1 MYLCIYV
8 FMYLCIKIITHF
20 FILLMCILFFLK
32 LTHYKLSQY
41 FAFLRNATYPKSVGY
56 FFYRKEATM
65 NALKKLSFCALLSL
79 GLFAQTAHAES
90 FLDIAD
96 YPSWLKVNF
105 FKHDHY
111 LNQYV
116 GSASIVKERND
127 FYSNYIL
134 YDDKLPPEK
143 NAEKI
148 ALLRARMNAYSTL
161 ESVLLTTKMHNR
173 IVKALQTKNDA
184 INDLFGLVNFLVS
197 KSILAKRF
205 VDTTNHR
212 VYVMVQFPFIQPE
225 DLIAYFK
232 AKHIN
237 LSPTSTTN
245 LSAILNKALFH
256 L

>member
-1 MYLCIYV
+1 
-8 FMYLCIKIITHF
+8 
-20 FILLMCILFFLK
+20 
-32 LTHYKLSQY
+32 
-41 FAFLRNATYPKSVGY
+41 
-56 FFYRKEATM
+56 M

-90 FLDIAD
+90 LKDTIN
-96 YPSWLKVNF
+96 YPDWLKINLF
-105 FKHDHY
+105 DRKNPP
-111 LNQYV
+111 NQYV
-116 GSASIVKERND
+116 GSASISGKRND
-127 FYSNYIL
+127 FYANYIP

-143 NAEKI
+143 NAEEI

-161 ESVLLTTKMHNR
+161 ESVLITKKCTIR
-173 IVKALQTKNDA
+173 IVKALQVKNNA
-184 INDLFGLVNFLVS
+184 ISHLFGLVDFLVS

-232 AKHIN
+232 AKRID
-237 LSPTSTTN
+237 LSSTSASN
-245 LSAILNKALFH
+245 LSAVLNKALFH

>member
-1 MYLCIYV
+1 
-8 FMYLCIKIITHF
+8 
-20 FILLMCILFFLK
+20 
-32 LTHYKLSQY
+32 
-41 FAFLRNATYPKSVGY
+41 
-56 FFYRKEATM
+56 M

-79 GLFAQTAHAES
+79 GLSAQTAHAES
-90 FLDIAD
+90 LKDTIN
-96 YPSWLKVNF
+96 YPSWLKINLF
-105 FKHDHY
+105 DKKNPP
-111 LNQYV
+111 NQYV
-116 GSASIVKERND
+116 GSASISGKRND
-127 FYSNYIL
+127 FYANYIP

-143 NAEKI
+143 NAEEI

-161 ESVLLTTKMHNR
+161 ESVLITKIHNR
-173 IVKALQTKNDA
+173 IAKGLQVKNNV
-184 INDLFGLVNFLVS
+184 ISHLFGLVDFLTS

-232 AKHIN
+232 AKRIN
-237 LSPTSTTN
+237 LSPTSATN

>member
-1 MYLCIYV
+1 
-8 FMYLCIKIITHF
+8 
-20 FILLMCILFFLK
+20 
-32 LTHYKLSQY
+32 
-41 FAFLRNATYPKSVGY
+41 
-56 FFYRKEATM
+56 M
-65 NALKKLSFCALLSL
+65 NALKKLSFCTLLSL

-111 LNQYV
+111 LNQYI
-116 GSASIVKERND
+116 GSAIIVKERND

-161 ESVLLTTKMHNR
+161 ESVLLTKMHNR
-173 IVKALQTKNDA
+173 IVKALQAKNDA

-205 VDTTNHR
+205 VDATNHR

-237 LSPTSTTN
+237 LSLASATN
-245 LSAILNKALFH
+245 LSTILNKALFH

>member
-1 MYLCIYV
+1 
-8 FMYLCIKIITHF
+8 
-20 FILLMCILFFLK
+20 
-32 LTHYKLSQY
+32 
-41 FAFLRNATYPKSVGY
+41 
-56 FFYRKEATM
+56 M

-90 FLDIAD
+90 FQDIAD
-96 YPSWLKVNF
+96 YPSWLKVSL

-111 LNQYV
+111 LNQYI
-116 GSASIVKERND
+116 GSAIIVKEKND

-148 ALLRARMNAYSTL
+148 ALLRAKMNAYSTL
-161 ESVLLTTKMHNR
+161 ESVLITTKMRNR
-173 IVKALQTKNDA
+173 IYKVLQVKSNA
-184 INDLFGLVNFLVS
+184 INHLFGIVNFLVS
-197 KSILAKRF
+197 KSILAKRY
-205 VDTTNHR
+205 VDAINHR

-232 AKHIN
+232 ARHTN
-237 LSPTSTTN
+237 LYSTSATN

-256 L
+256 I

>member
-1 MYLCIYV
+1 
-8 FMYLCIKIITHF
+8 
-20 FILLMCILFFLK
+20 
-32 LTHYKLSQY
+32 
-41 FAFLRNATYPKSVGY
+41 
-56 FFYRKEATM
+56 M

-79 GLFAQTAHAES
+79 GLFAQTVHAES
-90 FLDIAD
+90 FLDITD

-111 LNQYV
+111 LNQYI
-116 GSASIVKERND
+116 GSAIIVKERND

-148 ALLRARMNAYSTL
+148 ALLRAKMNAYSTL
-161 ESVLLTTKMHNR
+161 ESVLLTKMRNR
-173 IVKALQTKNDA
+173 IVKVLQVKNNA

-205 VDTTNHR
+205 VDSTNHR

-232 AKHIN
+232 AKH
-237 LSPTSTTN
+237 TN
-245 LSAILNKALFH
+245 LSSTSATNLSTILNKALFH

>member
-1 MYLCIYV
+1 
-8 FMYLCIKIITHF
+8 
-20 FILLMCILFFLK
+20 
-32 LTHYKLSQY
+32 
-41 FAFLRNATYPKSVGY
+41 
-56 FFYRKEATM
+56 M

-90 FLDIAD
+90 FQDIAD

-111 LNQYV
+111 LNQYI
-116 GSASIVKERND
+116 GSAIIVKEKND
-127 FYSNYIL
+127 FDSNYIL

-161 ESVLLTTKMHNR
+161 ESVLLTKMHHR
-173 IVKALQTKNDA
+173 IVKALQIKNDA
-184 INDLFGLVNFLVS
+184 INDLFELVDFLVS

-205 VDTTNHR
+205 VDSINHR

-232 AKHIN
+232 AKRIN
-237 LSPTSTTN
+237 LTSTSATN
-245 LSAILNKALFH
+245 LSTLLNKALFH
-256 L
+256 I

>member
-1 MYLCIYV
+1 
-8 FMYLCIKIITHF
+8 
-20 FILLMCILFFLK
+20 
-32 LTHYKLSQY
+32 
-41 FAFLRNATYPKSVGY
+41 
-56 FFYRKEATM
+56 M

-79 GLFAQTAHAES
+79 GLFAQTVHANS
-90 FLDIAD
+90 LKDTIN
-96 YPSWLKVNF
+96 YPNWLKINLF
-105 FKHDHY
+105 DEKNPP
-111 LNQYV
+111 NQYV
-116 GSASIVKERND
+116 GSASISGKRND
-127 FYSNYIL
+127 FYANYIP

-161 ESVLLTTKMHNR
+161 ESVLITTKMHNR
-173 IVKALQTKNDA
+173 IVKVLHVKNNV
-184 INDLFGLVNFLVS
+184 ISYLFGLVDFLTS

-232 AKHIN
+232 TKRID
-237 LSPTSTTN
+237 LSLTSTSN
-245 LSAILNKALFH
+245 LSAVLNKALFH